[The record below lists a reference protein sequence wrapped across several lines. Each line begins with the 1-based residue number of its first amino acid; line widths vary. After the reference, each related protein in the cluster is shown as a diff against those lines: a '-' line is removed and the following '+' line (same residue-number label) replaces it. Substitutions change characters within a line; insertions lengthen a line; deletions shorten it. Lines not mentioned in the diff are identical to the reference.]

1 MFSTAGVQLS
11 AVGAIFHSCAVA
23 LGQHPA
29 TELEFGL
36 TVLEVAVA
44 PRTAVS
50 NTALLDTE
58 QSCVP
63 TVPWLPLKV
72 YV

>member
-36 TVLEVAVA
+36 IVLEVAVA
-44 PRTAVS
+44 PRTVS

-58 QSCVP
+58 QSCVQQF
-63 TVPWLPLKV
+63 LGFL
-72 YV
+72 

>member
-11 AVGAIFHSCAVA
+11 AVGAIFHSCAA

-36 TVLEVAVA
+36 MLEVAVA

-58 QSCVP
+58 QSCVQQFGF
-63 TVPWLPLKV
+63 LQGICLQ
-72 YV
+72 